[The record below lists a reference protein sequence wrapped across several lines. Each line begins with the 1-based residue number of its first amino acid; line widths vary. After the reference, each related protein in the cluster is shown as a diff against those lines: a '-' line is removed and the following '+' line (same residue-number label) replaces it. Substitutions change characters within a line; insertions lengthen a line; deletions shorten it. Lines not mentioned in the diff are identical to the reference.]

1 MKILVVLAHP
11 NPKSFNAAI
20 AQIVLRTLQAGGHEV
35 IFHDLYAENFDPVLK
50 AAEMGKDAVLPLEI
64 QQYCRELALA
74 QGIIIIHPNWWGQPP
89 ALLKGWVD
97 RVFRPEVAYRFL
109 EGDSGEGV
117 PEGLLRAEAALV
129 FTTSNTA
136 PLRELEYFGDPLQNI
151 WQNCIFRL
159 CGISRFLRQNFAIV
173 VTSTPEQRQEW
184 LQQVT
189 TIVEAFFPKV

>member
-1 MKILVVLAHP
+1 MKILVILAHP

-64 QQYCRELALA
+64 QHYCRELALA
-74 QGIIIIHPNWWGQPP
+74 QGIIMIHPNWWGQPP

-109 EGDSGEGV
+109 EGDRGEGV

-173 VTSTPEQRQEW
+173 VTSTPEQRREW